1 MNECIC
7 DDFDRRL
14 FQCWDCAACTLCTNE
29 YYMVDD
35 DLWYSATDEQDTP
48 TDVMLC
54 IGCLENRLGSQL
66 VASDFP
72 DIPINRGVFPYSTRL
87 QSRLTNPAAA
97 ANF

>member
-14 FQCWDCAACTLCTNE
+14 FQCWDCAACTLCINE

-54 IGCLENRLGSQL
+54 IGCLENRLGGQL

-72 DIPINRGVFPYSTRL
+72 NIPINRGVFPYSTRL
-87 QSRLTNPAAA
+87 KSRLTNPAGVGI
-97 ANF
+97 F